1 MSPRIPWLSALL
13 GLTLVA
19 GCASTPSTGSAVTSP
34 LTVEIF
40 SSSEA
45 NASVNSYLLL
55 GQKEALLIDAQLV
68 NSEATQLA
76 QRIKATGRTL
86 RTIFVT
92 HPHPDHF
99 MGLQVLQREF
109 PDAEI
114 WAKRPVAERMPEL
127 FALYKEPL
135 NRFFPG
141 NVAQGY
147 VTPKV
152 LEGNTLRLEGHELQL
167 SEFEDGESKYTTAVY
182 LPSLQA
188 LFCADMVY
196 NRVHPWLNE
205 MHVDGVLSQ
214 AQAIREMPGVELI
227 YPGHGAPLKQ
237 AQVAEYETYVRD
249 FLGMVETAADTNALI
264 KAVNDKYPDWR
275 TQAGLRFSAVAH
287 IEARNARQKQA
298 Q

>member
-1 MSPRIPWLSALL
+1 MLLRTSWLSAVL
-13 GLTLVA
+13 GLIFTA
-19 GCASTPSTGSAVTSP
+19 GCASTPAAGTASP
-34 LTVEIF
+34 LTVEVI
-40 SSSEA
+40 SSSEG
-45 NASVNSYLLL
+45 NGSVNSYLLL
-55 GQKEALLIDAQLV
+55 GGKDALLIDAQLV
-68 NSEATQLA
+68 NSEAAKLA
-76 QRIKATGRTL
+76 QRIKDSGRTL
-86 RTIFVT
+86 RTIFIT

-99 MGLQVLQREF
+99 MGLEVLHREF

-114 WAKRPVAERMPEL
+114 LAKKPVAERMPEL
-127 FALYKEPL
+127 YGRYKEPL

-141 NVAQGY
+141 DVAQGF
-147 VTPKV
+147 VTPKT
-152 LEGNTLRLEGHELQL
+152 LEGNTLTLEGHELRL
-167 SEFEDGESKYTTAVY
+167 TEYEEGESKYTTVVY
-182 LPSLQA
+182 VPSLKA
-188 LFCADMVY
+188 VFCADMVY

-214 AQAIREMPGVELI
+214 AQAIRELPGVELI

-298 Q
+298 K